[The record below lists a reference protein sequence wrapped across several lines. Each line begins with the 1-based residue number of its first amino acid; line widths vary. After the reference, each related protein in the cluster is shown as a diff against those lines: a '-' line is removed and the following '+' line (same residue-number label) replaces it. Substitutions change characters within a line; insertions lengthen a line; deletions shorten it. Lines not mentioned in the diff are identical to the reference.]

1 MCIRDSY
8 VDAAGKVAGL
18 NVPDDEH
25 HLITPALLDAVKL
38 MRFSLGYKE
47 GRAVPFDYTLT
58 LWTGIP

>member
-1 MCIRDSY
+1 